1 MRASAPTDP
10 SPPSGAPA
18 PATDLIMQVP
28 AHRPS
33 ALLHGGADVGGYYGA
48 RAMGAVIPLVAG
60 LMVYGW
66 RAVLVVA
73 VVIAAAL
80 AALLVWRRVGTRGP
94 SIRLAHGLWLALL
107 LAMMLPASFAR
118 DDPSRVPWALPAA
131 GGALV
136 VVFLW
141 LLGGVGAARVHPALV
156 TFLLL
161 VGLFY
166 GMLIPHWVL
175 QRGRAFVGDLW
186 NAGPAGAEPAGG
198 EPWVLR
204 PRQPAGGPD
213 AYWTEPAAQRLIL
226 YTSGEARANGD
237 VLMLPG
243 LIRDQMPPLED
254 LVVGGHPGPVG
265 ASSAI
270 AVIIGGLFLLYRG
283 VIGWRVPL
291 FICLS
296 AYVALLV
303 LPVPVTITDVGPH
316 FLWLP
321 LRDPRVQWVTAVT
334 FVHYELMASP
344 LLFMAFF
351 LATAPTAR
359 PMTRRGQT
367 LYAVLIGV
375 GSAAAQLYLS
385 VSFGPYVV
393 LLVVAALLT
402 PLLDRMFRP
411 KPLV

>member
-1 MRASAPTDP
+1 MSASAAADP

-18 PATDLIMQVP
+18 APDSVVP
-28 AHRPS
+28 ARRLP
-33 ALLHGGADVGGYYGA
+33 ALVHGGADVGGYYGA
-48 RAMGAVIPLVAG
+48 RALGALFPLVAG

-66 RAVLVVA
+66 RAMLVVA
-73 VVIAAAL
+73 VVLMAAF

-94 SIRLAHGLWLALL
+94 SIRLAHGMWLALV
-107 LAMMLPASFAR
+107 LALMLPASFDR
-118 DDPSRVPWALPAA
+118 GDPSRVPWALAAA
-131 GGALV
+131 GGAFV
-136 VVFLW
+136 VIFLW

-166 GMLIPHWVL
+166 NMLIPHWVL
-175 QRGRAFVGDLW
+175 HRGRAFVGDLW
-186 NAGPAGAEPAGG
+186 SAGPAGADPFAGG

-226 YTSGEARANGD
+226 YTSGEARAGGD

-243 LIRDQMPPLED
+243 LIRDQLPPLED
-254 LVVGGHPGPVG
+254 LVVGGHPGPIG

-283 VIGWRVPL
+283 VIDWRVPL
-291 FICLS
+291 VICLS
-296 AYVALLV
+296 AYAALLV

-321 LRDPRVQWVTAVT
+321 LRDPRVQWITAVT
-334 FVHYELMASP
+334 FAHYELMASP

-359 PMTRRGQT
+359 PMTRRGRVV
-367 LYAVLIGV
+367 YAMLIGL

-402 PLLDRMFRP
+402 PLLDRLFRP

>member
-1 MRASAPTDP
+1 
-10 SPPSGAPA
+10 
-18 PATDLIMQVP
+18 
-28 AHRPS
+28 
-33 ALLHGGADVGGYYGA
+33 
-48 RAMGAVIPLVAG
+48 
-60 LMVYGW
+60 
-66 RAVLVVA
+66 
-73 VVIAAAL
+73 
-80 AALLVWRRVGTRGP
+80 
-94 SIRLAHGLWLALL
+94 
-107 LAMMLPASFAR
+107 MLPASFAR
-118 DDPSRVPWALPAA
+118 GEPSRVPWALPAA
-131 GGALV
+131 GGAFV
-136 VVFLW
+136 VIFLW

-186 NAGPAGAEPAGG
+186 NAGPAGAEPAGA

-213 AYWTEPAAQRLIL
+213 AYWTEPAGQRLIL

-254 LVVGGHPGPVG
+254 LVVGGHPGPIG

-291 FICLS
+291 LICLS

-351 LATAPTAR
+351 IATAPTAR
-359 PMTRRGQT
+359 PMTRRAQT
-367 LYAVLIGV
+367 LYAVAIGA

-385 VSFGPYVV
+385 VSFGPYLV

-402 PLLDRMFRP
+402 PLLDRLFRP